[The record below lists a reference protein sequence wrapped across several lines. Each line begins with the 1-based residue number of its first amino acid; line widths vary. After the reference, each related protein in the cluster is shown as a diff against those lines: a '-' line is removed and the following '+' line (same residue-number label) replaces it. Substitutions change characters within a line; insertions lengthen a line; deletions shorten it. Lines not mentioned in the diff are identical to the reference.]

1 MNKFSEAFD
10 EAKGVLTT
18 GVFTGDVEKMRGKLG
33 QLFGADGLAPAEAA
47 QLGKLREILT
57 SAKRKLIAEG
67 GKGPDE
73 ANAEAILASL
83 GDTIG
88 QPKRAATLKML
99 KHLYHTKSSGG
110 QAIWVYSPPKIYT
123 KWIFDEV
130 SNASSTA
137 LKDTLKK
144 SEEEVYSESQR
155 DLMSDAVQAARK
167 VCLDAVVKL
176 ISPTDATKDII
187 RRYFGNAASTDTNL
201 TTVATT
207 LREGYQKIA
216 SACNATS
223 VVISDEPGDRNGGGW
238 KDWAFI
244 YTAEAMSVIYL
255 QGAWVKKAD
264 EATPSNQSPLYRCA
278 RTIVH
283 ELSHK
288 QLRTEDVVYGPKGLM
303 PQGSTTL
310 TPEYALHNADSWAYF
325 CMDVT
330 GNLTG
335 PDATNGSTACTAIR
349 SAPTKTLTTT

>member
-1 MNKFSEAFD
+1 
-10 EAKGVLTT
+10 
-18 GVFTGDVEKMRGKLG
+18 MRASLG
-33 QLFGADGLAPAEAA
+33 QLFSADGLAPAEAA
-47 QLGKLREILT
+47 QLIKLRDTLT
-57 SAKRKLIAEG
+57 SAKRKLVAEG
-67 GKGPDE
+67 GKGPEE
-73 ANAEAILASL
+73 ANADAILNSL
-83 GDTIG
+83 GDTTG
-88 QPKRAATLKML
+88 KQRRAATLKML

-130 SNASSTA
+130 NNATDTA
-137 LKDTLKK
+137 LKETLKK

-155 DLMSDAVQAARK
+155 DLMSDAVQTARK
-167 VCLDAVVKL
+167 VCLDAAIKL
-176 ISPTDATKDII
+176 GSPNAATKDVI
-187 RRYFGNAASTDTNL
+187 RRYFGNAASTDTDL

-207 LREGYQKIA
+207 LSSGYQKIA

-303 PQGSTTL
+303 PEGSTAL
-310 TPEYALHNADSWAYF
+310 TPDYALHNADSWAYF

-335 PDATNGSTACTAIR
+335 TDATNGGTACSAIR
-349 SAPTKTLTTT
+349 AAPTKILTTT